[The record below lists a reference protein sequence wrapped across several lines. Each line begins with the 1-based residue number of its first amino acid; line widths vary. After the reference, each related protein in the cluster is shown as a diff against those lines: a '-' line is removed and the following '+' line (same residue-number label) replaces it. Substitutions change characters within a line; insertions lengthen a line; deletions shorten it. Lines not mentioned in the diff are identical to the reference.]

1 MTAAI
6 RKELRPMIR
15 LAAPLA
21 MAELGWMVMGIVDTI
36 MAGRLGAAA
45 IGAGSL
51 GSMLFW
57 PIVISGAGMLYG
69 MDTEVSQSFGA
80 RDEAACRRSLIQ
92 GLWLALAVSPV
103 AAAALAVL
111 LPLLRGVHT
120 NPRVMELLDPFVKA
134 LLWGVLPLLCFTA
147 LRRYLQAIDVVK
159 PITFA
164 VVSANVV
171 NFAGNWLLM
180 YGNWGAPRLGL
191 TGSGIS
197 TSISR
202 VYIAAVLLV
211 ALLWHERKHGYPLFR
226 MSWLPDADHI
236 RRLAAIGFPVAI
248 QVLAE
253 GAVFGIV
260 SVMAAKLDE
269 ASLAAHGIAVNVI
282 ATTFMVPLGISSAAA
297 VRVGHAVGRR
307 DTHGAAV
314 SGWTALLLSAIF
326 MGAAGLALFFIPGAI
341 ARLYTPD
348 ASLIPLTAVLLRI
361 AAFFELFDGFQ
372 VVAGG
377 ALRGLGDTASPAI
390 AHFAGYWLAGMP
402 LGWALCFPWHWG
414 VRGIWVGLTV
424 ALILVGGGLVWVW
437 TRALVGQASRPAQTA
452 DRPGGLSH

>member
-1 MTAAI
+1 MIEAV
-6 RKELRPMIR
+6 RKELPPMIR

-21 MAELGWMVMGIVDTI
+21 LAELGWMVMGIVDTI

-57 PIVISGAGMLYG
+57 PIVICCAGLLYG
-69 MDTEVSQSFGA
+69 MDTEVSQSYGA
-80 RDEAACRRSLIQ
+80 RDETACRRSLIQ
-92 GLWLALAVSPV
+92 GMWLAVAVSP
-103 AAAALAVL
+103 AAAGALAAM
-111 LPLLRGVHT
+111 LPLLRAIHT
-120 NPRVMELLDPFVKA
+120 NPNVMDLLDPFVKA
-134 LLWGVLPLLCFTA
+134 LLLGVLPLLVFTA
-147 LRRYLQAIDVVK
+147 LRRYLQAINIVK

-164 VVSANVV
+164 VVSANLV
-171 NFAGNWLLM
+171 NLAGNWILM
-180 YGNWGAPRLGL
+180 YGHWGAPRLGL

-197 TSISR
+197 TSIAR
-202 VYIAAVLLV
+202 VYIAAVLGV
-211 ALLWHERKHGYPLFR
+211 VLLRHERQHGFPLFR
-226 MSWLPDADHI
+226 MNWRPDLAHI
-236 RRLAAIGFPVAI
+236 RRLAAIGIPVGI

-260 SVMAAKLDE
+260 SVMVARLDE

-307 DTHGAAV
+307 DPHGAAV
-314 SGWTALLLSAIF
+314 SGWTALLLSAMF
-326 MGAAGLALFFIPGAI
+326 MGAAGIALFFIPGAI
-341 ARLYTPD
+341 SRIYTPD
-348 ASLIPLTAVLLRI
+348 PALIPMTAALLRI

-377 ALRGLGDTASPAI
+377 ALRGLGDTRSPAV

-402 LGWALCFPWHWG
+402 LGWALCFPWGWG

-424 ALILVGGGLVWVW
+424 ALILVGAGLVVVW
-437 TRALVGQASRPAQTA
+437 AKALVAYPAKTSTA
-452 DRPGGLSH
+452 HS